1 LIFNFFFVIFFN
13 ETFFSHNKFTC
24 LLDKFEQ
31 NNNMD
36 SNSMVKKLLVTA
48 NEVSD
53 EIQARSTGDLSYYNN

>member
-1 LIFNFFFVIFFN
+1 MKH
-13 ETFFSHNKFTC
+13 FFSHNKFTC